1 MPEPLRR
8 PIEPPLSPREK
19 LRQAIAALNEEQAR
33 VNALTE
39 AQRTAQTN
47 LWTAR
52 EQLTAART
60 DLDRVRQIDKAS
72 LAYAFVEGKPLDT
85 ADITAAEAAVEAA
98 ERAIGHWSDIEA
110 ACASEL
116 SGAERRI
123 SRRRPSLPRTMA
135 MFNYPE

>member
-1 MPEPLRR
+1 VPEPLRR
-8 PIEPPLSPREK
+8 PIEPPLSPRGK

-33 VNALTE
+33 VNS
-39 AQRTAQTN
+39 N

-123 SRRRPSLPRTMA
+123 SRRQPSLPRTMA

>member
-19 LRQAIAALNEEQAR
+19 LRQAIAALNEEQR
-33 VNALTE
+33 QCPDRG
-39 AQRTAQTN
+39 QRHTN